1 MMSSVNPLARDL
13 VKQLTPYASAR
24 LSMSGGSIWLNAN
37 ENALAPEYQLC
48 GSYNRYPD
56 CQPPALIQAYAAYAG
71 VKPEQVLVSRGADEG
86 IELLIR
92 SFCEPQTQSQ
102 DQSQNGDSVLICP
115 PTYGMYAIS
124 AESNQVRR
132 TLIPLKTGPLA
143 TEFTLDTDAIFAA
156 PTPKLMFICSPNN
169 PTGDLIPRQQ
179 IIDVLEFYKDKAL
192 VVVDEAYI
200 EFAPEATV
208 LNLLNDYPN
217 LVVLR
222 TLSKAFALAGLRCG
236 FTLAAPDIIN
246 ALKKMIAPYPLAAPV
261 ADIATQA
268 LSIEGQARM
277 QQSVKTIN
285 QLRDAFITFAN
296 SQQGVLKVYPS
307 NANYVLL
314 QVKDAA
320 ACVAALVK
328 EGILIRNQSSQLGLS
343 QVVRVSIGNPE
354 EMALVQDALAR
365 FFRQENSSGTTN
377 TNNTANTNSQLL
389 SAGAN

>member
-1 MMSSVNPLARDL
+1 MSSVNPLARSL

-24 LSMSGGSIWLNAN
+24 LSMSGGSVWLNAN
-37 ENALAPEYQLC
+37 ENALAPQYQLS

-92 SFCEPQTQSQ
+92 SFCEPQTQGQNQERNQ
-102 DQSQNGDSVLICP
+102 DGDTVLICP

-132 TLIPLKTGPLA
+132 NIIPLTPEL
-143 TEFTLDTDAIFAA
+143 TLDTAAIFAA
-156 PTPKLMFICSPNN
+156 PTPKLVFICSPNN

-200 EFAPEATV
+200 EFAPAATV
-208 LNLLNDYPN
+208 LNLLDNYPN

-261 ADIATQA
+261 AEIATLA
-268 LSIEGQARM
+268 LSSEGQARM
-277 QQSVKTIN
+277 QQSVNTIN
-285 QLRDAFITFAN
+285 TLRHAFMQFAN
-296 SQQGVLKVYPS
+296 NQQGVLKVYPS

-320 ACVAALVK
+320 ACVAALVS
-328 EGILIRNQSSQLGLS
+328 EGILIRNQSSQIGLS

-354 EMALVQDALAR
+354 EMLLVQDALAR
-365 FFRQENSSGTTN
+365 YFQQESASC
-377 TNNTANTNSQLL
+377 NTANTNSQLL